1 MSFFQPLTSII
12 TSEASLCLDTGRWLN
27 CTLFF
32 QEVVCELCETGGKLL
47 LHCIIC
53 LAQWVQ
59 YVCLSFDFSVCA
71 ASRLTAC
78 SARGIHWRICQQK
91 EGQQCAGERGNWEQV
106 KELLQLLSLL
116 WYDKLWSPE
125 TFPSTAD
132 PSRMCH
138 TFMRGFVRKYKC
150 HTKRST
156 VTLIY
161 SIIYVVIYLGDC
173 KASIKCFDSRK
184 IIY

>member
-1 MSFFQPLTSII
+1 MEAPHAQAHTNTHNERSFLMSLTSII
-12 TSEASLCLDTGRWLN
+12 TSEAPLCLDTGRWLN

-78 SARGIHWRICQQK
+78 SVRGIHWRICQQK

-106 KELLQLLSLL
+106 GELLQLLSLL
-116 WYDKLWSPE
+116 
-125 TFPSTAD
+125 
-132 PSRMCH
+132 
-138 TFMRGFVRKYKC
+138 
-150 HTKRST
+150 
-156 VTLIY
+156 
-161 SIIYVVIYLGDC
+161 
-173 KASIKCFDSRK
+173 
-184 IIY
+184 